1 MNDYIVIPGEVLRNP
16 DLTYL
21 QKLILAKITNLDND
35 KGCFATNKYFA
46 TLLSTSINSVSK
58 TINQLLKLGLIK
70 VEITDNTNRSM
81 TLAKKCRGDVVKVEG
96 GSPKSGGS
104 PVTINIDT
112 NIDNNKIYKSFID
125 WWKLYDK
132 KVGKD
137 KTLHFWLK
145 KLDQSL
151 VEDIMNHTKRYV
163 KATDKQYRKNPYTY
177 LYNSSWEDEII
188 SEEEEIIINPQQE
201 LEKLKLYNQRM
212 GTNYKSVEELRKAT
226 QKGER
231 KDAGNY
237 A

>member
-1 MNDYIVIPGEVLRNP
+1 MNDYVVIPGNILRND

-21 QKLILAKITNLDND
+21 EKIVLAKITNLDND

-46 TLLSTSINSVSK
+46 DLLSTSINSVSK
-58 TINQLLKLGLIK
+58 TINSLKNMGLIK
-70 VEITDNTNRSM
+70 VEIIDNTHRTI
-81 TLAKKCRGDVVKVEG
+81 TLAKKCRGGVVKVEG

-104 PVTINIDT
+104 SVTINIDT
-112 NIDNNKIYKSFID
+112 NIEYNKSFDI

-132 KVGKD
+132 KVGKE
-137 KTLHFWLK
+137 KALKFWIK
-145 KLDQSL
+145 KLDHSL
-151 VEDIMNHTKRYV
+151 EEDIMNHTKRYV

-177 LYNSSWEDEII
+177 LYNSSWEDEIMN
-188 SEEEEIIINPQQE
+188 EEEEKVINPQQE
-201 LEKLKLYNQRM
+201 LEKLRLYNMRM

-231 KDAGNY
+231 KDASNY

>member
-1 MNDYIVIPGEVLRNP
+1 MNDYIVIPGDILRNP

-70 VEITDNTNRSM
+70 VEITDNTNRSI

-96 GSPKSGGS
+96 GSPKSVGS
-104 PVTINIDT
+104 SDTINIDT

-137 KTLHFWLK
+137 KALKFWTK

-151 VEDIMNHTKRYV
+151 VDDIMNHTERYV
-163 KATDKQYRKNPYTY
+163 KATDKQFRKNPYTY
-177 LYNSSWEDEII
+177 LFNSSWEDEIMNEV
-188 SEEEEIIINPQQE
+188 EEYESNPYVDAQR
-201 LEKLKLYNQRM
+201 LKAYNIRM
-212 GTNYKSVEELRKAT
+212 GTNYQTIEELRSAN
-226 QKGER
+226 
-231 KDAGNY
+231 D
-237 A
+237 

>member
-1 MNDYIVIPGEVLRNP
+1 MNDYIVIPGSILRDDN
-16 DLTYL
+16 LTYM

-46 TLLSTSINSVSK
+46 RLLSTSINSVSK
-58 TINQLLKLGLIK
+58 TINQLKSMGLIE
-70 VEITDNTNRSM
+70 VEITNNTDRSI

-96 GSPKSGGS
+96 GSPKSVGS
-104 PVTINIDT
+104 PDTINIDT

-137 KTLHFWLK
+137 KALKFWTK

-151 VEDIMNHTKRYV
+151 VDDIMNHTKRYV

-177 LYNSSWEDEII
+177 LYNSSWEDEIMN
-188 SEEEEIIINPQQE
+188 EVEEIKSNP
-201 LEKLKLYNQRM
+201 LEDQKRLRLYNQM
-212 GTNYKSVEELRKAT
+212 NNTDFQSIEEARAHAN
-226 QKGER
+226 G
-231 KDAGNY
+231 
-237 A
+237 

>member
-1 MNDYIVIPGEVLRNP
+1 MNDYIMVPGKILRNP

-21 QKLILAKITNLDND
+21 QKLILSKITNLDND

-46 TLLSTSINSVSK
+46 RLLSTSINSVSK
-58 TINQLLKLGLIK
+58 TINQLKNMGFIE
-70 VEITDNTNRSM
+70 VTITDNTDRSM
-81 TLAKKCRGDVVKVEG
+81 TLAKKWRGDVLKVEG

-104 PVTINIDT
+104 SVTINIDT
-112 NIDNNKIYKSFID
+112 NIEYNKSFDI

-212 GTNYKSVEELRKAT
+212 GTNYKSVEEFRRET

>member
-1 MNDYIVIPGEVLRNP
+1 MNDYIVIPGDILRNP

-70 VEITDNTNRSM
+70 VEITDNTHRSI
-81 TLAKKCRGDVVKVEG
+81 TLAKKCRGGVLKVEG
-96 GSPKSGGS
+96 GSPKSVGS
-104 PVTINIDT
+104 SDTPNIDV

-137 KTLHFWLK
+137 KALKFWTK
-145 KLDQSL
+145 KLDESL
-151 VEDIMNHTKRYV
+151 VDEIMDHTKRYV
-163 KATDKQYRKNPYTY
+163 KSTDKQFRKNPYTY
-177 LYNSSWEDEII
+177 LFNATWEDEIMNEVVEYE
-188 SEEEEIIINPQQE
+188 SNPYVDAQR
-201 LEKLKLYNQRM
+201 LKAYNIRM
-212 GTNYKSVEELRKAT
+212 GTNYQTIEELRSAN
-226 QKGER
+226 
-231 KDAGNY
+231 D
-237 A
+237 

>member
-1 MNDYIVIPGEVLRNP
+1 MKDYIVISKEILINK
-16 DLTYL
+16 DLTYF
-21 QKLILAKITNLDND
+21 QKFILAKITNLDND

-46 TLLSTSINSVSK
+46 DLLSTSQSCVSKAINS
-58 TINQLLKLGLIK
+58 LKNRGLIEVTLK
-70 VEITDNTNRSM
+70 DNTDRSM
-81 TLAKKCRGDVVKVEG
+81 TIAKKDRGGVVKGQG
-96 GSPKSGGS
+96 GLSKRTGS
-104 PVTINIDT
+104 SVTINIDT

-177 LYNSSWEDEII
+177 LYNSSWEDEIMN
-188 SEEEEIIINPQQE
+188 EEEEKVISPEQE
-201 LEKLKLYNQRM
+201 LVKLRLYNQRM
-212 GTNYKSVEELRKAT
+212 GTNYKSVEELRRAT